1 MHDETREFFQAHS
14 SQHTQRRGRR
24 REQAAHPEAACCT
37 TPALV
42 CKSVVR
48 LRNPSY
54 TLCDLQGVG
63 TSETCENLR
72 FRDFRDCCLVP
83 LLTPAP
89 CRLPAGFK
97 WSQAPSGGYLRAQVP
112 SACVTGNACALV
124 TSDLCLTKLT
134 ILNLQYLKTT

>member
-1 MHDETREFFQAHS
+1 M
-14 SQHTQRRGRR
+14 
-24 REQAAHPEAACCT
+24 AHPKAASCT
-37 TPALV
+37 IPALAG
-42 CKSVVR
+42 KSVVR

-72 FRDFRDCCLVP
+72 SRDFRDCSLVP

-97 WSQAPSGGYLRAQVP
+97 WSQVSSGDHLRAQVP
-112 SACVTGNACALV
+112 SACVAGNACALV
-124 TSDLCLTKLT
+124 TSDLRPCAEKFKLT
-134 ILNLQYLKTT
+134 ICFGISDCRLFRRLSENQ